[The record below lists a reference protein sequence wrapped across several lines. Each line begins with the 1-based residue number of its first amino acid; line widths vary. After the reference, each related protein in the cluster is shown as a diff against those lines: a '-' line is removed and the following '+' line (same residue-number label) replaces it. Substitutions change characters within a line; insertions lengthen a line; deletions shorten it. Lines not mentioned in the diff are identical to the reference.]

1 MEDKDNKIDPSEKDE
16 IFISEEK
23 EAAPVSE
30 RVEEPLVYIG
40 PGFRDSLLS
49 TYGIFADGVPKGFR
63 GTVYEKLFVPASK
76 LDAARALLK
85 QKGSYLSVFF
95 AQALKEHAEKK
106 GA

>member
-1 MEDKDNKIDPSEKDE
+1 MEDKIMESEGMEDIPAEKVE
-16 IFISEEK
+16 AHEEAMLEK
-23 EAAPVSE
+23 TAET
-30 RVEEPLVYIG
+30 LVYLG

-49 TYGIFADGVPKGFR
+49 TYGIFADGVPEEFR

>member
-1 MEDKDNKIDPSEKDE
+1 MEDKIMESEGVEDTSVEKVEAHEEHVSEKA
-16 IFISEEK
+16 S
-23 EAAPVSE
+23 
-30 RVEEPLVYIG
+30 EPLVYVG

-49 TYGIFADGVPKGFR
+49 TYGIFADGVPKEFR
-63 GTVYEKLFVPASK
+63 GTIYEKLFVPASK

-95 AQALKEHAEKK
+95 AQALKEHVEKK

>member
-1 MEDKDNKIDPSEKDE
+1 MEDKDNKFDSSEVE
-16 IFISEEK
+16 IFIPEEK
-23 EAAPVSE
+23 ADEPVPE
-30 RVEEPLVYIG
+30 RVEEPLVYVG
-40 PGFRDSLLS
+40 PGFRNSLLS
-49 TYGIFADGVPKGFR
+49 TYGIFADGVPEQFK

>member
-1 MEDKDNKIDPSEKDE
+1 MEDKDNKFDPSEGYV
-16 IFISEEK
+16 IFIPDVKADEP
-23 EAAPVSE
+23 APDPVG
-30 RVEEPLVYIG
+30 VPLVSVG

-49 TYGIFADGVPKGFR
+49 TYGIFADGVPEEFK

>member
-1 MEDKDNKIDPSEKDE
+1 MEDEIMKPEATEEVLVEKQ
-16 IFISEEK
+16 EEPMPAK
-23 EAAPVSE
+23 AA
-30 RVEEPLVYIG
+30 EPLVYVG
-40 PGFRDSLLS
+40 PGFKDSILS
-49 TYGIFADGVPKGFR
+49 TYGIFADGVPEKFK

-95 AQALKEHAEKK
+95 GQAVKEHDANKE

>member
-1 MEDKDNKIDPSEKDE
+1 MEDKDNKFDSSEVE
-16 IFISEEK
+16 IFIPEEK
-23 EAAPVSE
+23 TDEPVPE
-30 RVEEPLVYIG
+30 RVEEPLVYVG

-49 TYGIFADGVPKGFR
+49 TYGIFADGVPEQFK

>member
-1 MEDKDNKIDPSEKDE
+1 MEDKIMESEGMKDT
-16 IFISEEK
+16 SVEK
-23 EAAPVSE
+23 VEVHEKPMLKKAA
-30 RVEEPLVYIG
+30 EPLVYVG

-49 TYGIFADGVPKGFR
+49 TYGIFADGVPEEFK

>member
-1 MEDKDNKIDPSEKDE
+1 MEDKIMEPEGMEDTSVKKVKVHEEPVLEKV
-16 IFISEEK
+16 
-23 EAAPVSE
+23 A
-30 RVEEPLVYIG
+30 EPLVYVG
-40 PGFRDSLLS
+40 PGFRDSFLS
-49 TYGIFADGVPKGFR
+49 TYGIFADGVPEEFK

-76 LDAARALLK
+76 LDAARALLR

>member
-1 MEDKDNKIDPSEKDE
+1 MEDKIMESEGMKDT
-16 IFISEEK
+16 SVEK
-23 EAAPVSE
+23 VEVHEKPILEKAA
-30 RVEEPLVYIG
+30 EPLVYVG

-49 TYGIFADGVPKGFR
+49 TYGIFADGVPEEFK

>member
-1 MEDKDNKIDPSEKDE
+1 MEDKIMESEGMKDT
-16 IFISEEK
+16 SVEK
-23 EAAPVSE
+23 VEVHEKPMPKKAA
-30 RVEEPLVYIG
+30 EPLVYVG
-40 PGFRDSLLS
+40 PGFRDLLLS
-49 TYGIFADGVPKGFR
+49 TYGIFADGVPEEFK

-76 LDAARALLK
+76 LDAARALLR

>member
-1 MEDKDNKIDPSEKDE
+1 MEDKDNKFNPSEEDE
-16 IFISEEK
+16 IFVPKEK
-23 EAAPVSE
+23 AHEPVP
-30 RVEEPLVYIG
+30 VPVGEPLVYVG

-49 TYGIFADGVPKGFR
+49 TYGIFADGVPEQFK